1 MYVEIRQLHG
11 SNLVDIYGEGYFV
24 CLWMNCA
31 EIMFA
36 VARPLGKL
44 FIGEYGEIKY
54 TKNL

>member
-1 MYVEIRQLHG
+1 
-11 SNLVDIYGEGYFV
+11 
-24 CLWMNCA
+24 MNCA

-54 TKNL
+54 IQKNCEIIVFIIYVSRISV